1 MPRCPRS
8 TAGSARPEPGC
19 SQRRR
24 RHVAPRRSH
33 PASPSA
39 HPTPCALG
47 QSGDRPR
54 CPRFAPGSPDG
65 ARSRRMRHRPAFG
78 TPADRRLIGGEP
90 GIDGVEIA
98 IPDVS
103 ITGRQP
109 QHALAGRRRAD
120 KNRRPLRTRTA
131 RAQLAVLWQRA
142 DIFSGRCGRNVTE
155 RVDAGCLRFLIAR
168 KHSLQRERGFPNI
181 REPALF
187 SLNARLR
194 ALVITPGG
202 SSPDR
207 SAGSSTL
214 SRAA

>member
-39 HPTPCALG
+39 HLTPCALG

-142 DIFSGRCGRNVTE
+142 AYLLRPVWSRRNGARRCGLPQIPDREKTFATARA
-155 RVDAGCLRFLIAR
+155 RVPE
-168 KHSLQRERGFPNI
+168 HSGTL
-181 REPALF
+181 ALF
-187 SLNARLR
+187 SHRAVARFSDYAR
-194 ALVITPGG
+194 
-202 SSPDR
+202 R
-207 SAGSSTL
+207 
-214 SRAA
+214 